1 MVSAN
6 SAVSNTNSEIAA
18 AAQRRDEVQASIIAE
33 QQRMAE
39 VQAQLDDRQKVLE
52 KRLLSTYKSDDSGF
66 IEVMMGSNDFSDFLT
81 RVDMVNA
88 IADEDRELIES
99 IRASKQAVEDELS
112 DLQGK
117 QDELAGL
124 LAELNDSHQAL
135 LAAQEEQQAVLASIR
150 SERDLTDSQIAQLQ
164 AQAASIEATMSSIQS
179 QTPSPVGGGGDY
191 GAPAAGG
198 SSLTVTATAYCL
210 AGTTATGMPVGR
222 GIIAV
227 DPGVIPL
234 GSRVHV
240 SGYGN
245 AIAADTGGAV
255 HGNKIDV
262 WLPCGEANAW
272 GVRTVTITT
281 Y

>member
-1 MVSAN
+1 VAAD
-6 SAVSNTNSEIAA
+6 SAVANTNAQIALA
-18 AAQRRDEVQASIIAE
+18 TERRDEIQAAIADE
-33 QQRMAE
+33 QQLLAE
-39 VQAQLDDRQKVLE
+39 AQGQLDEREKVLE

-88 IADEDRELIES
+88 IADEDRALIES
-99 IRASKQAVEDELS
+99 IRSSKQTMEDELAV
-112 DLQGK
+112 LQDK
-117 QDELAGL
+117 KDELAGL
-124 LAELNDSHQAL
+124 LDELNASRQEL
-135 LAAQEEQQAVLASIR
+135 LAAQAEQQAVLASVQ
-150 SERDLTDSQIAQLQ
+150 SQRDLTAGQIAQVQ
-164 AQAASIEATMSSIQS
+164 AEAASIETTMSSIQS
-179 QTPSPVGGGGDY
+179 QAPSPVSGGAGD
-191 GAPAAGG
+191 GAPAGGG

-210 AGTTATGMPVGR
+210 AGSTATGMPVGR

-240 SGYGN
+240 SGYGD
-245 AIAADTGGAV
+245 AIAADTGGSV
-255 HGNKIDV
+255 YGNRIDV

-272 GVRTVTITT
+272 GVRTVTVTV

>member
-1 MVSAN
+1 MV
-6 SAVSNTNSEIAA
+6 
-18 AAQRRDEVQASIIAE
+18 
-33 QQRMAE
+33 E
-39 VQAQLDDRQKVLE
+39 VQAQLDDRQKILE

-66 IEVMMGSNDFSDFLT
+66 IEVVMGSDDFSDFLT

-99 IRASKQAVEDELS
+99 IRASRQTVEDDLAS
-112 DLQGK
+112 LQGK
-117 QDELAGL
+117 EEELAGL
-124 LAELNDSHQAL
+124 LSQLNDSQQAL
-135 LAAQEEQQAVLASIR
+135 LAAQEEQQTVLASIQ
-150 SERDLTDSQIAQLQ
+150 SQRDLTDSQIAQIQ
-164 AQAASIEATMSSIQS
+164 AQAASIEATMSSIQG
-179 QTPSPVGGGGDY
+179 QAASPAGESGDY
-191 GAPAAGG
+191 NSAPAAGG

-272 GVRTVTITT
+272 GVRTVTITL